1 MVIDMYSEL
10 ISNKLESPT
19 TYGARSG
26 KIDRITPHCVV
37 GNIPAMNVA
46 RMFASPQRKASSN
59 YIIGKDGEIVGCVP
73 EDVAA
78 CTSHSSI
85 NDKRAITIE
94 CASGLTA
101 PYKFEPIVVDSLVN
115 LTVDIMKRYNK
126 KELVWIPEKIAALD
140 YNTGTDKMIITLH
153 RWFDKVECPGAWL
166 IENMETYVS
175 RVNKALKEPEIVSNI
190 IYRVQ
195 VGAFKNKANAERLH
209 DELKTKGY
217 NDCFIKED
225 RL

>member
-1 MVIDMYSEL
+1 MYSEL

-46 RMFASPQRKASSN
+46 RMFSSTSRKASAN

-73 EDVAA
+73 EEVAA

-94 CASGLTA
+94 CASGLEA
-101 PYKFEPIVVDSLVN
+101 PYKFEPIVMDSLVN
-115 LTVDIMKRYNK
+115 LTVDIMRRYNK
-126 KELVWIPEKIAALD
+126 KELVWIPEKTAALD

-153 RWFDKVECPGAWL
+153 RWFDAVECPGQCL
-166 IENMETYVS
+166 IDNMNEYVD
-175 RVNKALKEPEIVSNI
+175 RVNKALKSPIIESNI
-190 IYRVQ
+190 IYRIQ
-195 VGAFKNKANAERLH
+195 VGAFKNKTNAERLR
-209 DELKTKGY
+209 DELKAKGY
-217 NDCFIKED
+217 KDCFIKESK
-225 RL
+225 L

>member
-1 MVIDMYSEL
+1 MRYSEL
-10 ISNKLESPT
+10 INACIESPT

-37 GNIPAMNVA
+37 GNIPAVNVA
-46 RMFASPQRKASSN
+46 AMFKRPERKASAN

-73 EDVAA
+73 EEVAA

-94 CASGLTA
+94 CASGLTD
-101 PYKFEPIVVDSLVN
+101 PYEFNDLVMDSLVK
-115 LTVDIMKRYNK
+115 LTVDIMKRYEK
-126 KELVWIPEKIAALD
+126 KELVWIPEKTAALD

-153 RWFDKVECPGAWL
+153 RWFDKVECPGRWL
-166 IENMETYVS
+166 IENMDEYVT
-175 RVNKALKEPEIVSNI
+175 RVNKALNTPVIESNI

-195 VGAFKNKANAERLH
+195 VGAFSKKENAERLR
-209 DELKTKGY
+209 DELKAKGY
-217 NDCFIKED
+217 KDCFIKTE
-225 RL
+225 RI